1 MTEEDSGFLLYYVQ
15 QNDFEQIQS
24 KIHLINKHK
33 KRWYHLEGV

>member
-1 MTEEDSGFLLYYVQ
+1 MTEEDSGFLLYYV

-33 KRWYHLEGV
+33 KRWYHLEGA